1 MEKVNKSVSGNVGLE
16 EFAKMNINKSG
27 DDPKK
32 ISRISGK
39 IIDDHEMMGQHGQS
53 KGTNE
58 SDSIKKWR
66 TDP

>member
-32 ISRISGK
+32 NSRIPSK
-39 IIDDHEMMGQHGQS
+39 MMDDHEMMGQRGQN
-53 KGTNE
+53 KDTNE